1 MRHVYIRGIL
11 GVIWMVSLAVCVI
24 SGNLMMAGFYGVM
37 GGLCL
42 YSAYIAGRKEKER
55 KERQMR

>member
-11 GVIWMVSLAVCVI
+11 GVIWMAASAVCGV
-24 SGNLMMAGFYGVM
+24 SGNFMMAGFYGVM

-42 YSAYIAGRKEKER
+42 YSSYTAVRREKGQKR
-55 KERQMR
+55 